1 MLRIMIASK
10 RFFKMIR
17 NLRFLFASPFI
28 VARDGDYPEA
38 FEPELWANES
48 IAILEGNMV
57 AGNLVHRDFEEAI
70 ASYGQVVNTRKPS
83 EFLIKRKV
91 RNDSVVVQQPDAD
104 NIPVVLNQHLY
115 VTFLVLDVDQTKSFK
130 DLVATYLQPAMLT
143 IAEGIDN
150 IVSGQVYQFLSNNG
164 GQLNMMDS
172 TNAEDYIL
180 DARLVMNK
188 NKAYTMN
195 RNLLLGPVAET
206 TALKDDKFTDANRVG
221 DDGTALREASL
232 GRKFGND
239 IFMAQSQPYIDS
251 TALDV
256 VTGAINQSGGYP
268 VGTKTFTVDG
278 LVAAIT
284 AGTWI
289 TIAGD
294 NTPLQVVSTVGGA
307 TPTSITTVQGIKRA
321 VANDAVD
328 HDLRSRRGG
337 QLLRLHRLDDR
348 RRRMGEGDPLQ
359 ELHLRAAGR
368 DGSDVRRTD
377 RDLPGDRGRHD
388 QQHDPARPAVGDL
401 DLQQRHHQPPPGG
414 SYNWLFHRN
423 ALALVTRPLALPMP
437 GTGVRAGIANYNNLS
452 MRITMTYDSDLQG
465 TKVTVDT
472 LMGVKVLDHNL
483 GAVMLS

>member
-1 MLRIMIASK
+1 
-10 RFFKMIR
+10 MIR
-17 NLRFLFASPFI
+17 NLRFLSASPFV

-57 AGNLVHRDFEEAI
+57 AGNLVHRDFEEAV
-70 ASYGQVVNTRKPS
+70 ASFGQVVNTRKPA
-83 EFLIKRKV
+83 EFQIKRKA

-115 VTFLVLDVDQTKSFK
+115 VTFLILDVDQSKSFK
-130 DLVATYLQPAMLT
+130 DLIATYLQPAMLT
-143 IAEGIDN
+143 IAEGVDN
-150 IVSGQVYQFLSNNG
+150 IVSGQAYQFLPNNG
-164 GQLNMMDS
+164 GQLNMMDAS
-172 TNAEDYIL
+172 NAEDYIL

-232 GRKFGND
+232 GRKFGAD
-239 IFMAQSQPYIDS
+239 IFMAQSQPYIDP

-256 VTGAINQSGGYP
+256 VTGAINNSGGYAP
-268 VGTKTFTVDG
+268 GTKTFTVDG

-284 AGTWI
+284 PGTWL

-294 NTPLQVVSTVGGA
+294 NTPLQVVSTVGAG
-307 TPTSITTVQGIKRA
+307 TPTSITTAQATKRA
-321 VANDAVD
+321 VANDAVITISD
-328 HDLRSRRGG
+328 PGAVNNVAGYTGSTIGVGG
-337 QLLRLHRLDDR
+337 WAKEIIYDGFTFEPQVGMGLSFGSQSIIYRVIEADTTANTILLDRPLEASIANDDTIN
-348 RRRMGEGDPLQ
+348 PL
-359 ELHLRAAGR
+359 
-368 DGSDVRRTD
+368 
-377 RDLPGDRGRHD
+377 
-388 QQHDPARPAVGDL
+388 
-401 DLQQRHHQPPPGG
+401 PGG
-414 SYNWLFHRN
+414 SYNWMFHRN

-452 MRITMTYDSDLQG
+452 MRVTMSYDSDLEG
-465 TKVTVDT
+465 TKVTVGM
-472 LMGVKVLDHNL
+472 LCGVKVLDLNL
-483 GAVMLS
+483 GALMYS

>member
-1 MLRIMIASK
+1 
-10 RFFKMIR
+10 MIR
-17 NLRFLFASPFI
+17 NLRFLSASPFI

-83 EFLIKRKV
+83 EFQIKRKA

-115 VTFLVLDVDQTKSFK
+115 VTFLILDIDQTKSFK

-143 IAEGIDN
+143 IAEGVDN
-150 IVSGQVYQFLSNNG
+150 IVSGQVYQFLQNNG
-164 GQLNMMDS
+164 GQLNMMDAS
-172 TNAEDYIL
+172 NAEDYIL
-180 DARLVMNK
+180 DTRLVMNK

-239 IFMAQSQPYIDS
+239 IFMAQSQPFIDS

-256 VTGAINQSGGYP
+256 VTGAINNSGGYP

-278 LVAAIT
+278 LVAAISP
-284 AGTWI
+284 GTWI

-294 NTPLQVVSTVGGA
+294 NTPLQVVSTVGAG
-307 TPTSITTVQGIKRA
+307 TPTSITTVQGLKRA
-321 VANDAVD
+321 VANDAVVTISD
-328 HDLRSRRGG
+328 PGAVDNVAGYTGSTIGVGG
-337 QLLRLHRLDDR
+337 WAKEIIYDSFTFEPQVGMGLTFGTQTIVYRVIEVDTTLNTILLDR
-348 RRRMGEGDPLQ
+348 PL
-359 ELHLRAAGR
+359 EASIANNDTINPL
-368 DGSDVRRTD
+368 
-377 RDLPGDRGRHD
+377 
-388 QQHDPARPAVGDL
+388 
-401 DLQQRHHQPPPGG
+401 PGG

-423 ALALVTRPLALPMP
+423 ALALVTRPLALPMV

-452 MRITMTYDSDLQG
+452 MRVTMTYDSDLQG

-472 LMGVKVLDHNL
+472 LMGVKVLDLNL
-483 GAVMLS
+483 GAVMFS

>member
-1 MLRIMIASK
+1 MIASK

-17 NLRFLFASPFI
+17 NLRFLSASPFI

-83 EFLIKRKV
+83 EFQIKRKV

-115 VTFLVLDVDQTKSFK
+115 VTFLILDVDQTKSFK

-143 IAEGIDN
+143 IAEGVDN
-150 IVSGQVYQFLSNNG
+150 IVSGQVYQFLQNNG

-256 VTGAINQSGGYP
+256 VTGAINQS
-268 VGTKTFTVDG
+268 
-278 LVAAIT
+278 AATRSARRPSRWT
-284 AGTWI
+284 AWWRRSRPAPGSPSRAT
-289 TIAGD
+289 
-294 NTPLQVVSTVGGA
+294 TPRSRSSRRSAAAPRPASRPCRASSGRSRTTRSSRSPIPARWTTPPA
-307 TPTSITTVQGIKRA
+307 TPARRSASADGRRRSSTRA
-321 VANDAVD
+321 SPS
-328 HDLRSRRGG
+328 SRRSGW
-337 QLLRLHRLDDR
+337 
-348 RRRMGEGDPLQ
+348 
-359 ELHLRAAGR
+359 
-368 DGSDVRRTD
+368 V
-377 RDLPGDRGRHD
+377 
-388 QQHDPARPAVGDL
+388 
-401 DLQQRHHQPPPGG
+401 
-414 SYNWLFHRN
+414 
-423 ALALVTRPLALPMP
+423 
-437 GTGVRAGIANYNNLS
+437 
-452 MRITMTYDSDLQG
+452 
-465 TKVTVDT
+465 
-472 LMGVKVLDHNL
+472 
-483 GAVMLS
+483 